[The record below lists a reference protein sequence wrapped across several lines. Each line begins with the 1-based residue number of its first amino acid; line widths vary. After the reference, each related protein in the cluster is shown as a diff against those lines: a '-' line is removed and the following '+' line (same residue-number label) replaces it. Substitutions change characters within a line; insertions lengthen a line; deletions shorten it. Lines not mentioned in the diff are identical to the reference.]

1 VSISGRVGIPL
12 LAVKERLTFSLLYG
26 EGSRDKKRFPRFCSA
41 PDLIFDRFQASSAR
55 SKNCWS
61 KGIEAY
67 PPLPRLWRTGWI
79 SELNRRKGRKIMK
92 NRKFIVLVTL
102 SMVVALF
109 LGFAATVRAQE
120 GKGIEL
126 GETVVITAE
135 VLAIDREDRILTLL
149 GPKKNV
155 VDVHVGEEARNFDQ
169 IRVGDQ
175 LRIEYYESVAIYLG
189 KPGTQPEADAGAV
202 VARST
207 KGEKPGGY
215 AVGAIDVS
223 ASVVGID
230 KKKRTL
236 TLELPEGNV
245 VTTEVDK
252 SVKAFD
258 TLKVGDAIHARLT
271 KAIAISVEKP

>member
-1 VSISGRVGIPL
+1 M
-12 LAVKERLTFSLLYG
+12 
-26 EGSRDKKRFPRFCSA
+26 KKRLFSI
-41 PDLIFDRFQASSAR
+41 L
-55 SKNCWS
+55 
-61 KGIEAY
+61 
-67 PPLPRLWRTGWI
+67 
-79 SELNRRKGRKIMK
+79 M
-92 NRKFIVLVTL
+92 TL
-102 SMVVALF
+102 SIVAALA
-109 LGFAATVRAQE
+109 LGVAPTVNAQE
-120 GKGIEL
+120 GKGVAL
-126 GETVVITAE
+126 GEAVVITAE
-135 VLAIDREDRILTLL
+135 VLAIDKEGRILTLL

-155 VDVHVGEEARNFDQ
+155 VDLEVGEEARNFDQ

-175 LRIEYYESVAIYLG
+175 LKITYYESVALDLG
-189 KPGTQPEADAGAV
+189 KPGTQPDAAAGLVA
-202 VARST
+202 ARSA

-215 AVGAIDVS
+215 AVGAVDVS

-230 KKKRTL
+230 KKKRAL

>member
-1 VSISGRVGIPL
+1 MKTKRTHFL
-12 LAVKERLTFSLLYG
+12 LSLV
-26 EGSRDKKRFPRFCSA
+26 
-41 PDLIFDRFQASSAR
+41 
-55 SKNCWS
+55 
-61 KGIEAY
+61 
-67 PPLPRLWRTGWI
+67 
-79 SELNRRKGRKIMK
+79 
-92 NRKFIVLVTL
+92 IVAALSLVNVT
-102 SMVVALF
+102 AIN
-109 LGFAATVRAQE
+109 AQE
-120 GKGIEL
+120 GKGVEL
-126 GETVVITAE
+126 GGAVVIMAE
-135 VLAIDREDRILTLL
+135 VLAIDKEDRILTLL

-169 IRVGDQ
+169 IRVGDE

-189 KPGTQPEADAGAV
+189 KTGTQPEEDAGLV
-202 VARST
+202 VARSA

-236 TLELPEGNV
+236 TLKLPEGNV

-258 TLKVGDAIHARLT
+258 TLKVGDTIHARLT
-271 KAIAISVEKP
+271 KAIAISVETP

>member
-1 VSISGRVGIPL
+1 MNYPAANYGCIKQKRSKYLR
-12 LAVKERLTFSLLYG
+12 KEKNM
-26 EGSRDKKRFPRFCSA
+26 KKR
-41 PDLIFDRFQASSAR
+41 L
-55 SKNCWS
+55 
-61 KGIEAY
+61 
-67 PPLPRLWRTGWI
+67 
-79 SELNRRKGRKIMK
+79 
-92 NRKFIVLVTL
+92 FIVLIVV
-102 SMVVALF
+102 SMVFALIS
-109 LGFAATVRAQE
+109 GAATTVSAQE

-126 GETVVITAE
+126 GEAVVITAE
-135 VLAIDREDRILTLL
+135 VLAIDRSDRVLTLL

-155 VDVHVGEEARNFDQ
+155 VDFEVGEEARNFDQ

-189 KPGTQPEADAGAV
+189 KPGTQPEEDAGLI
-202 VARST
+202 VARSA

-215 AVGAIDVS
+215 AVGAVDVS

>member
-1 VSISGRVGIPL
+1 L
-12 LAVKERLTFSLLYG
+12 FSLV
-26 EGSRDKKRFPRFCSA
+26 
-41 PDLIFDRFQASSAR
+41 
-55 SKNCWS
+55 
-61 KGIEAY
+61 
-67 PPLPRLWRTGWI
+67 
-79 SELNRRKGRKIMK
+79 
-92 NRKFIVLVTL
+92 IVAALSLVI
-102 SMVVALF
+102 
-109 LGFAATVRAQE
+109 AATVNAKE

-126 GETVVITAE
+126 GEAVVITAE
-135 VLAIDREDRILTLL
+135 VLAIDKEDRILTLL

-155 VDVHVGEEARNFDQ
+155 VDVYAGEEARNFDQ

-189 KPGTQPEADAGAV
+189 KPGTQPEEDAGLV
-202 VARST
+202 VARSA

-230 KKKRTL
+230 KKKRIL
-236 TLELPEGNV
+236 TLELPEGHV

-252 SVKAFD
+252 SAKAFD

-271 KAIAISVEKP
+271 KAIAISVETP

>member
-1 VSISGRVGIPL
+1 M
-12 LAVKERLTFSLLYG
+12 
-26 EGSRDKKRFPRFCSA
+26 KKRLSVV
-41 PDLIFDRFQASSAR
+41 LI
-55 SKNCWS
+55 
-61 KGIEAY
+61 
-67 PPLPRLWRTGWI
+67 T
-79 SELNRRKGRKIMK
+79 
-92 NRKFIVLVTL
+92 V
-102 SMVVALF
+102 SMVAALSLGVA
-109 LGFAATVRAQE
+109 AIVNAQE
-120 GKGIEL
+120 EKGVEL
-126 GETVVITAE
+126 ADAVVITAT
-135 VLAIDREDRILTLL
+135 VVAIDKEDRILTLL

-155 VDVHVGEEARNFDQ
+155 VDLEVGEEARNFDQ

-175 LRIEYYESVAIYLG
+175 LRIEYYESVAIFLG
-189 KPGTQPEADAGAV
+189 KPGTQPDEDAGLV
-202 VARST
+202 VARSA

-215 AVGAIDVS
+215 AVGAVDVS

-258 TLKVGDAIHARLT
+258 KLKVGDVIHARLT